1 MKPIDPVD
9 EHERGRLYTNTS
21 IESNISHQNE
31 NVDIIYSPSYKCFIL
46 LWNSKDVLK
55 NVHPVLFYTI
65 KVAPKGTVP
74 KKSFHIMYVANL
86 DIQKYALDP
95 IGKIFSADYC

>member
-9 EHERGRLYTNTS
+9 EHERGRLYTNAS

-31 NVDIIYSPSYKCFIL
+31 NADIIYSPLCKCFIL
-46 LWNSKDVLK
+46 LNTKDVLK

-65 KVAPKGTVP
+65 KVAPKGTVQ
-74 KKSFHIMYVANL
+74 KKPFHIMNVANL

-95 IGKIFSADYC
+95 IGKIFSPYYY

>member
-21 IESNISHQNE
+21 VESNISHQNE
-31 NVDIIYSPSYKCFIL
+31 NIIYLPLCKYFIL
-46 LWNSKDVLK
+46 LNTKDVLK

-74 KKSFHIMYVANL
+74 KKSFHIMNVANL

-95 IGKIFSADYC
+95 IGKIFSLFYC